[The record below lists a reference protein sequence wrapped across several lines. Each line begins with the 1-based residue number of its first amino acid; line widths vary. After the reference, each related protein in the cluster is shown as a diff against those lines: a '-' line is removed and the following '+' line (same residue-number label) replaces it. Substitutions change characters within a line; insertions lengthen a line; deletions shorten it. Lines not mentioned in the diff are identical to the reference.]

1 MEIKKPGIRTQWP
14 IVKEEQV
21 LSSVK
26 LVSGFFERDF
36 AIDMHNQEFYEI
48 NIVTKG
54 CGVHFIGDYQYTV
67 AVGDV
72 FIVPPDVWHGY
83 LGGKG
88 FDVYHIVLSQK
99 YMEKHASDLQLLPA
113 FPSLFRVSPLMREK
127 FSSKLQFTLT
137 ENQLNELIPL
147 FESLQKHS
155 ASCELSNYL
164 HMANSESMLII
175 TIICDIYEKKFLL
188 SNENAP
194 DDDNMLKSIS
204 YIYQNFNENI
214 SLADLLKIACM
225 SRTGYLNK
233 FKQITGLSPKQL
245 QTNYK
250 ISIAKS
256 LLAQTNKTISEISDK
271 LTFYDVSHFTRI
283 FTRQVGM
290 SPNEYRK
297 SKQLKNS

>member
-1 MEIKKPGIRTQWP
+1 
-14 IVKEEQV
+14 
-21 LSSVK
+21 
-26 LVSGFFERDF
+26 
-36 AIDMHNQEFYEI
+36 
-48 NIVTKG
+48 
-54 CGVHFIGDYQYTV
+54 
-67 AVGDV
+67 
-72 FIVPPDVWHGY
+72 
-83 LGGKG
+83 
-88 FDVYHIVLSQK
+88 
-99 YMEKHASDLQLLPA
+99 
-113 FPSLFRVSPLMREK
+113 
-127 FSSKLQFTLT
+127 
-137 ENQLNELIPL
+137 
-147 FESLQKHS
+147 
-155 ASCELSNYL
+155 
-164 HMANSESMLII
+164 
-175 TIICDIYEKKFLL
+175 
-188 SNENAP
+188 
-194 DDDNMLKSIS
+194 MLKSIS

-283 FTRQVGM
+283 FTRQAGM